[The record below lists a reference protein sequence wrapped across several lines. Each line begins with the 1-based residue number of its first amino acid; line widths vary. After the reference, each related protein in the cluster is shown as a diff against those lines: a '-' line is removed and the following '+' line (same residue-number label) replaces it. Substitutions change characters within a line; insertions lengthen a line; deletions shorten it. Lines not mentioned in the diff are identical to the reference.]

1 MKIGKL
7 TNETLKKLILDKLPS
22 AKDVMLTSG
31 VGEDCAAIEFGSE
44 ACVLSTDPITGA
56 TESIGSLAVHVSGN
70 DVASSGAQ
78 PKYMLATLLIPP
90 DKKEEDIAKVVD
102 ELIETS
108 IELGISIIGGHTEI
122 TSAVNRIVVS
132 TTVIGRVQKEKLIS
146 SSGAQPGDDIIMTKY
161 AGVEGT
167 CIMYTEYPDELRP
180 VLSEKDKQEVEGLLK
195 SLSVIKEGM
204 IVSEVGATAMHDIT
218 EGGVYGAVHELCTAS
233 DVGCELYSDE
243 IPILE
248 STKKMCS
255 RFGINP
261 KRLIGSGSMLITTRN
276 SDKVIKTLRKTGI
289 NSAVIGKVTDG
300 DITVTENGVNTVL
313 APPQSDELF
322 SIKL

>member
-22 AKDVMLTSG
+22 ANDVMLTSG

-56 TESIGSLAVHVSGN
+56 TEAIGSLAVHVSGN
-70 DVASSGAQ
+70 DIASSGAE
-78 PKYMLATLLIPP
+78 PKYMLATLLVPP
-90 DKKEEDIAKVVD
+90 DKTEEDIARVVD
-102 ELIETS
+102 ELIQTS
-108 IELGISIIGGHTEI
+108 EELGISIIGGHTEV
-122 TSAVNRIVVS
+122 TDAVTRIVMS
-132 TTVIGRVQKEKLIS
+132 TTVIGRVPKEKLIS

-167 CIMYTEYPDELRP
+167 CILYGEYPDELSSI
-180 VLSEKDKQEVEGLLK
+180 LSDTDKQEAEGLLK
-195 SLSVIKEGM
+195 SLSVIKEGT
-204 IVSEVGATAMHDIT
+204 IASEVGATAMHDIT
-218 EGGVYGAVHELCTAS
+218 EGGVYGAVHELCIAS
-233 DVGCELYSDE
+233 NVGCELYSDE

-248 STKKMCS
+248 STTKICS

-261 KRLIGSGSMLITTRN
+261 KRLIGSGSMLITTKN
-276 SDKVIKTLRKTGI
+276 TDKLIKSLKETGI
-289 NSAVIGKVTDG
+289 NAAVIGKIKEG
-300 DITVTENGVNTVL
+300 EITVTEGGINTVL
-313 APPQSDELF
+313 APPQADELF

>member
-56 TESIGSLAVHVSGN
+56 TEAVGSLAVHVSGN
-70 DVASSGAQ
+70 DVASSGAK

-90 DKKEEDIAKVVD
+90 DKTEEDIAKVVD
-102 ELIETS
+102 ELIKTS
-108 IELGISIIGGHTEI
+108 EQLGISIIGGHTEI

-146 SSGAQPGDDIIMTKY
+146 SSGAQLGDAIVMTKY

-167 CIMYTEYPDELRP
+167 CIMYGEYPDVLRS
-180 VLSEKDKQEVEGLLK
+180 VLSDTDKQEAEKLR
-195 SLSVIKEGM
+195 SYLSVIKEGM
-204 IVSEVGATAMHDIT
+204 IASEVGVTAMHDIT
-218 EGGVYGAVHELCTAS
+218 EGGVYGAVHELCIAS

-261 KRLIGSGSMLITTRN
+261 KRLIGSGSMLITTSN
-276 SDKVIKTLRKTGI
+276 TDKLLSTLKESGI
-289 NSAVIGKVTDG
+289 NGAVIGKVTEG
-300 DITVTENGVNTVL
+300 DITVTEDGVNRIL
-313 APPQSDELF
+313 EPPEADELF